1 MKSVRSILV
10 FISLLACAQAQQETA
25 SALAGRF
32 EVSGTLV
39 NSVSGEV
46 VHNAFVQLVASRQA
60 DQPRRSEVGTD
71 GSFDFHNVSAGKY
84 QLNAQAPGFLLQSF
98 DQHEG
103 FSTAI
108 VVGPDKISTGIVF
121 RMRPMSAITGRVL
134 DEHNEAVRDAQVWLF
149 QKRNDMGH
157 PMIEHHGV
165 SQTDDLGEYRFGHL
179 EPGTYYVVV
188 SAQPWYRRYFQGG
201 YRRSGRFQTVTDIDP
216 ALDVAYPLIY
226 YPGTTEGDE
235 AGAVVL
241 RAGDRIS
248 ADFNLTPV
256 QSLHLTIHEASGEG
270 NQPPPQ
276 PNFRQIAF
284 GQPVGF
290 QQANVMSQQ
299 GEMEISGIAPG
310 NYDLN
315 LYHFDPKGGGR
326 TNQRQSLNL
335 QQSGD
340 LDLSTAASLEAVH
353 GIVKFDDSPPQ
364 NAFLQF
370 RNVSSGNSMGTRV
383 NERGEFSVQPE
394 APGRYVALLG
404 NAPGYAIRSI
414 AATGARVSGRTVE
427 IMGAQPVEISI
438 VASKGVG
445 TINGTDMDGDKPIS
459 GAMVV
464 LVPDEISD
472 DASLFRRDQSDSD
485 GTFTLPDVVP
495 GRYTAIA
502 IRNGWDLEWGSAD
515 VLRPYLAHG
524 TPVQIGAKQQL
535 DVKVAAQ

>member
-1 MKSVRSILV
+1 MKSVGSILV
-10 FISLLACAQAQQETA
+10 LVCLAVCAHAQQAA
-25 SALAGRF
+25 SVPGGQF

-39 NSVSGEV
+39 DSVSGAV
-46 VHNAFVQLVASRQA
+46 VHNAFVQLVASRRA

-71 GSFDFHNVSAGKY
+71 GSFVFHNVPAGKY
-84 QLNAQAPGFLLQSF
+84 NLSAQAPGFLLQSF

-108 VVGPDKISTGIVF
+108 VVGPDKLSIGIVF

-149 QKRNDMGH
+149 QKRNDMGR
-157 PMIEHHGV
+157 PLIEHHGV

-188 SAQPWYRRYFQGG
+188 SSQLWYRRYFQGG
-201 YRRSGRFQTVTDIDP
+201 SRQRGGRFQNVTDVDP
-216 ALDVAYPLIY
+216 ALDVAYPLTY
-226 YPGTTEGDE
+226 YPGTIDGDE
-235 AGAVVL
+235 AGAIVL
-241 RAGDRIS
+241 RAGDRIR
-248 ADFNLTPV
+248 ADFNLIPV
-256 QSLHLTIHEASGEG
+256 QSLHLTIREGSGEG
-270 NQPPPQ
+270 NQPPAQ

-284 GQPVGF
+284 GQPIGF
-290 QQANVMSQQ
+290 QEANTVFQQ

-315 LYHFDPKGGGR
+315 LYHFDPKGGAR
-326 TNQRQSLNL
+326 SNQRQSLNL

-340 LDLSTAASLEAVH
+340 LDISAAATVEPVH
-353 GIVKFDDSPPQ
+353 GTIKFDDSPPQ

-370 RNVSSGNSMGTRV
+370 RDLGSGNSMGTRV

-394 APGRYVALLG
+394 VPGRYVAMLA
-404 NAPGYAIRSI
+404 NASGYAIRSLS
-414 AATGARVSGRTVE
+414 ATGARVSGRTLE
-427 IMGAQPVEISI
+427 ITGAQPVELSI
-438 VASKGVG
+438 VVSKGVG
-445 TINGTDMDGDKPIS
+445 TVSGTVMDGDKPVS

-464 LVPDEISD
+464 LVPEEISD
-472 DASLFRRDQSDSD
+472 NASLFRRDQSDSD

-495 GRYTAIA
+495 GRYTAIS
-502 IRNGWDLEWGSAD
+502 ICNGWDLEWGSPD

-524 TPVQIGAKQQL
+524 TPIQIGVKQQL
-535 DVKVAAQ
+535 DIKVAAQ

>member
-1 MKSVRSILV
+1 MKSLGIIFVLIC
-10 FISLLACAQAQQETA
+10 LAAGALAQQATTA
-25 SALAGRF
+25 SGNRF

-46 VHNAFVQLVASRQA
+46 VHNAFVQLMVSRQA
-60 DQPRRSEVGTD
+60 DQPRRSEVGAD
-71 GSFDFHNVSAGKY
+71 GSFVFHDVPAGKY
-84 QLNAQAPGFLLQSF
+84 NLSAQAPGFLLQSF

-108 VVGPDKISTGIVF
+108 VAGPDKVSTGIVF

-134 DEHNEAVRDAQVWLF
+134 DEHNEAARDAQVWLF
-149 QKRNDMGH
+149 QKRNDMGRSVV
-157 PMIEHHGV
+157 ERRGQ
-165 SQTDDLGEYRFGHL
+165 SQTDDLGEYHFGHL
-179 EPGTYYVVV
+179 GPGTYYVVV

-201 YRRSGRFQTVTDIDP
+201 YRRGGFIQHATEVDP

-226 YPGTTEGDE
+226 YPGTTDGDE
-235 AGAVVL
+235 AGAIVL

-248 ADFNLTPV
+248 ADFNLMPV
-256 QSLHLTIHEASGEG
+256 QSLHLTIRAGSGEG
-270 NQPPPQ
+270 NQPPAQ

-284 GQPVGF
+284 GQPIGV
-290 QQANVMSQQ
+290 QQTNTVFEQ

-310 NYDLN
+310 SYDLN
-315 LYHFDPKGGGR
+315 LYHFDPKGGAR
-326 TNQRQSLNL
+326 SNQRQSLNL

-340 LDLSTAASLEAVH
+340 VDLSAVASLEAVH
-353 GIVKFDDSPPQ
+353 GEVKFDDSPPQ

-370 RNVSSGNSMGTRV
+370 RDLGSGNSMGARV

-394 APGRYVALLG
+394 VPGRYVAMLA
-404 NAPGYAIRSI
+404 NAPGYAIRSLS
-414 AATGARVSGRTVE
+414 ATGARVSGRTVE
-427 IMGAQPVEISI
+427 ITGAQPVELSL
-438 VASKGVG
+438 VVSKGVG
-445 TINGTDMDGDKPIS
+445 TIEGTVVDGDKPIS

-464 LVPDEISD
+464 LVPEEISD
-472 DASLFRRDQSDSD
+472 NASLFRRDQSDSD

-502 IRNGWDLEWGSAD
+502 IRNGWDLEWGSPD

-524 TPVQIGAKQQL
+524 TPVQIGGKQQL
-535 DVKVAAQ
+535 DIKVAAQ

>member
-1 MKSVRSILV
+1 MKSISSILV
-10 FISLLACAQAQQETA
+10 LACFVPYVQAQQAA
-25 SALAGRF
+25 STSSGRF
-32 EVSGTLV
+32 EVSGTMV

-46 VHNAFVQLVASRQA
+46 VHNAFVQVAASRQA

-71 GSFDFHNVSAGKY
+71 GSFVFHNVPAGKY
-84 QLNAQAPGFLLQSF
+84 NLSAQAPGFLFQSF

-108 VVGPDKISTGIVF
+108 VVGPDKVSSGIVF
-121 RMRPMSAITGRVL
+121 RLRPMGAITGRVL
-134 DEHNEAVRDAQVWLF
+134 DEHNESVRDAQVWLF
-149 QKRNDMGH
+149 QKRNDMGR
-157 PMIEHHGV
+157 PTIERRGQ
-165 SQTDDLGEYRFGHL
+165 SQSDDLGEYRFGHL
-179 EPGTYYVVV
+179 GPGTYYLVV

-201 YRRSGRFQTVTDIDP
+201 YRRGGRLQTATEVDP
-216 ALDVAYPLIY
+216 TLDVAYPLIY
-226 YPGTTEGDE
+226 YPGTTDGDE
-235 AGAVVL
+235 AGAIVL

-256 QSLHLTIHEASGEG
+256 QSLHLTIHESSGEG
-270 NQPPPQ
+270 NQPPAQ

-290 QQANVMSQQ
+290 QQANVVFEQ

-315 LYHFDPKGGGR
+315 LHHFDPKGP
-326 TNQRQSLNL
+326 TNQRQSLSL

-340 LDLSTAASLEAVH
+340 VDISAAASFEAVH
-353 GIVKFDDSPPQ
+353 GVVKFDDSPPQ

-370 RNVSSGNSMGTRV
+370 RDLGSGNSMGARV
-383 NERGEFSVQPE
+383 DERGEFSVQPE
-394 APGRYVALLG
+394 APGRYVAMLQ

-414 AATGARVSGRTVE
+414 SATGGRVSGRTIE
-427 IMGAQPVEISI
+427 ITGAQPVELSI

-445 TINGTDMDGDKPIS
+445 TVNGIVMDGDKPVS
-459 GAMVV
+459 GVMVV

-472 DASLFRRDQSDSD
+472 NASLFRRDQSDSD

-495 GRYTAIA
+495 GRYTALA

-524 TPVQIGAKQQL
+524 TPVQVDGKQQL
-535 DVKVAAQ
+535 DIKVAVQ

>member
-1 MKSVRSILV
+1 MKMLLCIMFSV
-10 FISLLACAQAQQETA
+10 SLTACALAQQIVSPST
-25 SALAGRF
+25 GTF
-32 EVSGTLV
+32 EVSGALV

-46 VHNAFVQLVASRQA
+46 VHNAFVQLMASRQA

-71 GSFDFHNVSAGKY
+71 GSFVFHDVPAGKY
-84 QLNAQAPGFLLQSF
+84 NLSAQAPGFLLQSF
-98 DQHEG
+98 DQHDG

-108 VVGPDKISTGIVF
+108 VVGPDKVSTGIIF

-149 QKRNDMGH
+149 QKRNDMGRSTV
-157 PMIEHHGV
+157 ERRGQ

-179 EPGTYYVVV
+179 GPGTYYVVV

-201 YRRSGRFQTVTDIDP
+201 YRRGGFTQHATDVDP

-226 YPGTTEGDE
+226 YPGTTDSDE
-235 AGAVVL
+235 AGAIVL
-241 RAGDRIS
+241 GAGDRIS
-248 ADFNLTPV
+248 ADFNLMPV
-256 QSLHLTIHEASGEG
+256 QSLHLTVREGGGEA
-270 NQPPPQ
+270 NQPPAQ

-284 GQPVGF
+284 GQPIGF
-290 QQANVMSQQ
+290 EQANVVFQQ
-299 GEMEISGIAPG
+299 GELDISGIAPG

-335 QQSGD
+335 VQSGD
-340 LDLSTAASLEAVH
+340 LDVSAAGSFEAVH
-353 GIVKFDDSPPQ
+353 GVVKFDDAPPQ

-370 RNVSSGNSMGTRV
+370 RDLGSGNSMGARV
-383 NERGEFSVQPE
+383 NENGEFSVQPE
-394 APGRYVALLG
+394 VPGRYVAILA
-404 NAPGYAIRSI
+404 NAAGYAIRSI
-414 AATGARVSGRTVE
+414 SATGARVTGRTLE
-427 IMGAQPVEISI
+427 ITGAQPVELSI
-438 VASKGVG
+438 VVSKGVG
-445 TINGTDMDGDKPIS
+445 TINGTVMDGDKPVS
-459 GAMVV
+459 GVMVV
-464 LVPDEISD
+464 LVPEEISD
-472 DASLFRRDQSDSD
+472 NASLFRRDQSDSD

-495 GRYTAIA
+495 GRYTALA

-524 TPVQIGAKQQL
+524 TPVQIGGKQQL